1 MTVKIRV
8 RDFQSIE
15 DAEIEVSGLTV
26 ITGQNNLGKSA
37 FYRAAHGV
45 FTNARGTKYV
55 RHGKDQCRVDV
66 TFSDGRTIT
75 WEKGEKVNRYTV
87 DGKTLDKVGSGVP
100 AEVEALGVVPI
111 TAAGREL
118 WPQFAPQFTGQV
130 FLLDQPG
137 SVLAESV
144 ADVARVG
151 VLNEALRNA
160 QSDKRALASELK
172 VRLSDVVRY
181 ESQEAHY
188 AGLDNVDS
196 LAQEAEALNVLV
208 DDLLRQLDGAR
219 SLHDAHVSLSLT
231 VSALRP
237 VRDVVV
243 PDGVG
248 DVRSDLNL
256 LDEVRDLQTKLGG
269 VATFLELL
277 SPVAGIVVPD
287 DADTARVHKVSDA
300 IALLTDLRDRMEPFA
315 VVAEGGGTLR
325 SVVSAPLPDTGHA
338 VKELLGLDDHRSFR
352 EALVS
357 RTKAL
362 SDYASDLQ
370 NTTEEYEVAV
380 HDVISLIG
388 TAGEC
393 PTCGVQHTH
402 DG

>member
-1 MTVKIRV
+1 MAVKIRV

-45 FTNARGTKYV
+45 FTNVRGTKYV
-55 RHGKDQCRVDV
+55 RLGKDHCTVDI
-66 TFSDGRTIT
+66 TFGDGRTVT

-87 DGKTLDKVGSGVP
+87 DGKVLDKVGSGVP
-100 AEVEALGVVPI
+100 AEVGSLGVTPI

-144 ADVARVG
+144 ADVTRVG
-151 VLNEALRNA
+151 VLNEALRNT

-172 VRLSDVVRY
+172 VRLSDVVRL
-181 ESQEAHY
+181 ESQESHY
-188 AGLDNVDS
+188 AGLDTVEF
-196 LAQEAEALNVLV
+196 LAQEAEALHVLV
-208 DDLLRQLDGAR
+208 DDLHRQLDSAR

-237 VRDVVV
+237 VQDVVV

-248 DVRSDLNL
+248 GVRSDLNL

-269 VATFLELL
+269 VAQFLELL
-277 SPVAGIVVPD
+277 SPVAGILVPG
-287 DADTARVHKVSDA
+287 DADTARVRKVSDA
-300 IALLTDLRDRMEPFA
+300 IALLTDLRDQMEPFA

-338 VKELLGLDDHRSFR
+338 AKELLGLDDHRAFR

-370 NTTEEYEVAV
+370 TTTEEYEVAV

-402 DG
+402 DD